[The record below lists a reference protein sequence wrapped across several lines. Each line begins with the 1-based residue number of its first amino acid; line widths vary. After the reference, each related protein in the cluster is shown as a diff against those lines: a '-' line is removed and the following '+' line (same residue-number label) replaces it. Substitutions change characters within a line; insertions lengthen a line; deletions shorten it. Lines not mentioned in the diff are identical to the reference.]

1 MPDQVPD
8 GYKAAYNFTH
18 DYSKGTADAR
28 NTFAGML
35 TALDEG
41 VGNITRALEAHG
53 MLEETL
59 IWFQTDNGAATP
71 ACGGNTGKC
80 ITATTV
86 TGTIEDVSHILHRDY

>member
-53 MLEETL
+53 LLEETL

-86 TGTIEDVSHILHRDY
+86 TGTIEVSHILHRDY